1 MSIKTNE
8 LRLGNYVFDN
18 ENISMQIAKIET
30 EKYTDWNSGNT
41 FNAIL
46 EKDGQYY
53 ESDVMNYI
61 PLTEKWLLEF
71 GFNKD
76 YKKGYIGK
84 DFSNQDFV
92 LAEPFVM
99 GEWQK
104 GYAFEFT
111 AGGWSK
117 YKEFNYVHELQ
128 NFYFAMTGED
138 LLTVGCRS

>member
-76 YKKGYIGK
+76 YKKGYIGSFQIK
-84 DFSNQDFV
+84 I
-92 LAEPFVM
+92 LAEPCNGMARISFVY
-99 GEWQK
+99 WWLVK
-104 GYAFEFT
+104 I
-111 AGGWSK
+111 W
-117 YKEFNYVHELQ
+117 FNYVHNCKLCFQ
-128 NFYFAMTGED
+128 MTGD
-138 LLTVGCRS
+138 LLTVVLLE